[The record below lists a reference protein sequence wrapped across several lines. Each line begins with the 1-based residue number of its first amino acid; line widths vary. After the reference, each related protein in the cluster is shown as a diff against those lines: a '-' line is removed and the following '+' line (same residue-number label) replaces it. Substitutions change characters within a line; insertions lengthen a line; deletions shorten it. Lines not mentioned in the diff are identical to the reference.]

1 MNLIAVFLFSIV
13 LLITTIT
20 SITILLE
27 RKNIKSF
34 RYVILWVLWLLSISL
49 KVFAEISLFH
59 GTPIG
64 MSFGIAGLWVNSYA
78 YVHLLSIFK
87 SDSGKYE
94 KLSHIAFGLQSMLWV
109 GVSLFITENAFPM
122 AFFNSAL
129 ISTMVLYAFKRK
141 RWWFAITGIFTGL
154 FFFFTGIALSLGFT
168 SIPFLW
174 ILTAIGALTAIKG
187 TIVNGHVE
195 HVAYVATKKKRS
207 HVTRALLE
215 ELYDG
220 KKD

>member
-1 MNLIAVFLFSIV
+1 MNLMAVFLFNIV
-13 LLITTIT
+13 LLITTIA
-20 SITILLE
+20 SITILHE
-27 RKNIKSF
+27 RKNIKSY
-34 RYVILWVLWLLSISL
+34 RYVILWVLWLISISL

-59 GTPIG
+59 GTSIG
-64 MSFGIAGLWVNSYA
+64 RSFGVASLWVNGYA

-94 KLSHIAFGLQSMLWV
+94 KLSQIAFGLQSMLWV

-129 ISTMVLYAFKRK
+129 ISTMVLYAFKHK

-187 TIVNGHVE
+187 TIVNGHAE
-195 HVAYVATKKKRS
+195 HVAYETTKKERS
-207 HVTRALLE
+207 QLRRALLE
-215 ELYDG
+215 ELYGG